1 MENINNMKTFK
12 DLIEKRSNPDL
23 NPRIPA
29 YQYIIDKGYNKP
41 EYFFTFT
48 NFVKVGMNP
57 RSGYDTPNG
66 IYCYPSNILEE
77 LGGKMHKVPYAQN
90 APYIHVLRL
99 RSNKGV
105 VDPFSRYTLKDLKS
119 DIEKLKKFYQTR
131 SKNFNEHD
139 FEYQI
144 SLAEDQAFSQTP
156 FGQFWNITR
165 EFSSDQ
171 SLNIGLG
178 WGGVKDDGNFRVEIP
193 LKKSGSHETEKHVP
207 SSVKGNYIVNRTLM
221 KGVSGNAQGWNNLMR
236 ALGYNGFVDR
246 EGTSIIHINEPTQ
259 ACFMNMENIEV
270 VDMVLNKEYERIGVN
285 SGVASVMEKL
295 EKANNSVVLK
305 SENFKTD
312 EYYQEKFI
320 KHFKESDIT
329 GCEILIE
336 NGKFY
341 VSQGNIHDGNFEGT
355 ELFFNKVLIHNGE
368 FKRTNIEEAIISGGI
383 FKNSTRLTNVNIAG
397 GRYDGV
403 NIYETSTIRGGLFIS
418 VQFKKMR
425 FVGKN
430 VLESC
435 LLEDC
440 WFDGKCKIID
450 GSIQYSEKDGILDND
465 ELTCDGVKID
475 AVSIN
480 AGIYYNCKISHS
492 VFKGGNINYGNIEFS
507 TIKDG
512 TFSNVHIFNTKNEGG
527 TYGSNVS
534 WDND

>member
-1 MENINNMKTFK
+1 MKTFK
-12 DLIEKRSNPDL
+12 ELIEKRSNPDL

-29 YQYIIDKGYNKP
+29 YQYIIDKGYNSP

-66 IYCYPSNILEE
+66 IYCYPSNILDE
-77 LGGKMHKVPYAQN
+77 LGGKMNKVPYAQS

-105 VDPFSRYTLKDLKS
+105 VDPFSRYTKSDLNR
-119 DIEKLKKFYQTR
+119 DIEKIKNFYKSR
-131 SKNFNEHD
+131 MKSFNEHD
-139 FEYQI
+139 FEYMI
-144 SLAEDQAFSQTP
+144 DVAEEEAFSQTP
-156 FGQFWNITR
+156 FGYFWNITR
-165 EFSSDQ
+165 SLSSDQ

-178 WGGVKDDGNFRVEIP
+178 WGGVKDDGNFRKEIP
-193 LKKSGSHETEKHVP
+193 LKQSGSHVTLKGIG
-207 SSVKGNYIVNRTLM
+207 SVKDSGKYRVHKVFIQGVTGN
-221 KGVSGNAQGWNNLMR
+221 SQGWNNLMR
-236 ALGYNGFVDR
+236 SLGYNGFVDR
-246 EGTSIIHINEPTQ
+246 EGTGIIHVNEPTQ
-259 ACFMNMENIEV
+259 ACFMSMENIEV
-270 VDMVLNKEYERIGVN
+270 VDMVLNKEYERIGTN
-285 SGVASVMEKL
+285 SGVASTMQKL

-368 FKRTNIEEAIISGGI
+368 FKRTNIQEAIISGGI

-397 GRYDGV
+397 GRYLSV
-403 NIYETSTIRGGLFIS
+403 NFYETSTIRGGTFTS

-440 WFDGKCKIID
+440 WFDGDCKVIG
-450 GSIQYSEKDGILDND
+450 GSIQYRDKPGIIDND
-465 ELTCDGVKID
+465 KLSCQETRIDGGY
-475 AVSIN
+475 IN
-480 AGIYYNCKISHS
+480 AGIYYNCKFTRTL
-492 VFKGGNINYGNIEFS
+492 FKGGNINYGNIENS
-507 TIKDG
+507 EIKDG
-512 TFSNVHIFNTKNEGG
+512 TFSNIHIFNTKNEGG

-534 WDND
+534 WDKD